1 MVMYPYERLVDNT
14 FSYRRTMIWMMGIE
28 LDDERL
34 EGILAQSRTAP
45 FRDLARYPT
54 LLDETN
60 RRQLE
65 RLVLDHPKRSNS
77 KCCSG
82 SYRRSRW
89 N

>member
-60 RRQLE
+60 RRHLE
-65 RLVLDHPKRSNS
+65 RLVLDHPEAEQLEVLL
-77 KCCSG
+77 
-82 SYRRSRW
+82 W
-89 N
+89 ELP